1 MKAQDHISVSVFSAD
16 VWRSG
21 GKTGTGRPPIP
32 CGSAEDTEPKPL
44 DTAMR
49 DEIITGWSK
58 QVKTRGQTGTT
69 EHLFIV

>member
-1 MKAQDHISVSVFSAD
+1 MFGVQEEKPAWVA
-16 VWRSG
+16 
-21 GKTGTGRPPIP
+21 PPIP
-32 CGSAEDTEPKPL
+32 CDSAEDTEPKPL
-44 DTAMR
+44 DTVMR